1 MVAVP
6 STYSKTS
13 ELQLIKNGF
22 KIVIYANHMMRAS
35 YPAMLKAAK
44 KILIS
49 KKSSPIEKQITPIK
63 EILTLIDAKSFEEV
77 ILFSKQVPSL
87 LDLFNKLKSSFI

>member
-13 ELQLIKNGF
+13 ESELIKNGF

-35 YPAMLKAAK
+35 YPAMLNAAK
-44 KILIS
+44 KILIN
-49 KKSSPIEKQITPIK
+49 KKTSPIEKQITPIK
-63 EILTLIDAKSFEEV
+63 EILTLIS
-77 ILFSKQVPSL
+77 
-87 LDLFNKLKSSFI
+87 